1 MSPSPAP
8 SLDLGLHQ
16 GLRQRMAPMQVAY
29 GRMLEMTGPE
39 VEEEVRRTL
48 DENPALEAVDL
59 APSADTD
66 ADTGVNERSYYTG
79 SGNSGYDIIENLT
92 EAHPPTEAES
102 LETQLSERS
111 LPERIAR
118 MAHYVIGNLDS
129 NGYLT
134 RTANAMATDIAV
146 AGDIPDPEPA
156 EMQQAIEAVQSL
168 DPAGIGARD
177 LQECLLLQLRRLPE
191 NGPRDLA
198 IGILTDQYDSFTKM
212 HFDRIMAK
220 RGIDRET
227 MTSVLD
233 LIRTLNPKP
242 GNAISTGITP
252 ADRLNVI
259 VPDFMIENDGEQLTL
274 TLLNNIPE
282 LRIEQSFLPDNGA
295 NEDSPSATP
304 GPAREFAARRREEAA
319 TFIKLLKMRSE
330 TLFRIMSAILKIQRA
345 FFITGDETRIRPMI
359 LKDVAAITGYDL
371 SVISRSTA
379 GKYVTTA
386 NGIYPLKMFFNERP
400 KDDADTTTIEILD
413 ALKRIIES
421 EDHSRPL
428 SDDALRSRL
437 AEEGYDLAR
446 RTVTK
451 YREKLKLPVAR
462 LRKRI

>member
-1 MSPSPAP
+1 MPPSPTP

-48 DENPALEAVDL
+48 DENPALEAVDVSPT
-59 APSADTD
+59 APADSD
-66 ADTGVNERSYYTG
+66 IGVRERAYSIYP
-79 SGNSGYDIIENLT
+79 GNSGYDIIENLT

-102 LETQLSERS
+102 LETQLAERS
-111 LPERIAR
+111 LPDRIAR
-118 MAHYVIGNLDS
+118 MARYVIGNLDS

-146 AGDIPDPEPA
+146 AGDIPDPEPE
-156 EMQQAIEAVQSL
+156 EMQIAIQAVQSL

-191 NGPRDLA
+191 DTTRDLA
-198 IGILTDQYDSFTKM
+198 INILTDHYDSFAKM
-212 HFDRIMAK
+212 HFDRIMA
-220 RGIDRET
+220 RTNIDREE
-227 MTSVLD
+227 MTRVLS

-242 GNAISTGITP
+242 GNSINTGITP

-259 VPDFMIENDGEQLTL
+259 VPDFMVENDGEQLTL

-282 LRIEQSFLPDNGA
+282 LRIEQSFLPADETKGDKPEA
-295 NEDSPSATP
+295 KES
-304 GPAREFAARRREEAA
+304 PAREFAARRREEAT

-330 TLFRIMSAILKIQRA
+330 TLFRIMSAILTIQRD
-345 FFITGDETRIRPMI
+345 FFLTGDETRIRPMI
-359 LKDVAAITGYDL
+359 LKDVASITGYDL

-400 KDDADTTTIEILD
+400 KDDTDTTTIEILD
-413 ALKRIIES
+413 ALKRIIET
-421 EDHSRPL
+421 EDHSKPL
-428 SDDALRSRL
+428 SDEALRDRL
-437 AEEGYDLAR
+437 AEAGYDLAR